1 MQCATT
7 EHKQYNF
14 IASSK
19 VNTFK
24 CSQELQTK
32 SFELKLHVHPNVPP
46 VAQRLRRV
54 PFALRDNVKA
64 QINELLEGDIIERV
78 EGPTTWASP
87 VVVAPKL
94 SSEKRLCMD
103 MRRAN

>member
-7 EHKQYNF
+7 EQKQYNF
-14 IASSK
+14 ITSSK

-32 SFELKLHVHPNVPP
+32 SFELKLHV
-46 VAQRLRRV
+46 QRLRRV

-64 QINELLEGDIIERV
+64 QINELLEGDIIKRV